1 MADTMLAV
9 GAALL
14 GASLF
19 IAFFRRTKIPDVLL
33 LILVGLGFGPL
44 AGWVTPADFG
54 RVGAAASTIALTVI
68 LFESG
73 LSLEIEALRRSARL
87 TLALSL
93 AGFLSTA
100 ALVAAFA
107 YGVLRLDWMMA
118 CATGAIVG
126 GTSSAVVIPLVK
138 QLGVDPVVGT
148 ALSLESALTDVL
160 CIIVAY
166 ACLNAVVAGTASLGA
181 VIGGVLLSLGK
192 AVIIGGVAAVLLLF
206 VVEWVRAL
214 PNATVGVIAAALVV
228 FGVAERFGA
237 SGAIASL
244 SFGFTLANRQWLRIG
259 RLAGFEH
266 VEDLVTPRY
275 LLWFLSDLIF
285 ILKTFFFVFLG
296 ISMQIDDTRAL
307 LWSAALILGAYAAR
321 ALVVRFIAP
330 ASVSRQDA
338 GVMAIMAPKGLAAA
352 VLAGVPAQMGLPGG
366 AAIQQFVFGIVLTSI
381 VITSVAV
388 PLLPR
393 WPWSRLVDVVFPGH
407 AQAGAEPGTP
417 GSSG

>member
-19 IAFFRRTKIPDVLL
+19 IAFFRRTRIPDVLL
-33 LILVGLGFGPL
+33 LIMVGLGFGPL

-73 LSLEIEALRRSARL
+73 LSLEVEALRRSARL

-100 ALVAAFA
+100 ALVAGFA
-107 YGVLRLDWMMA
+107 HWGMQLDWMVA

-126 GTSSAVVIPLVK
+126 GTSSAVVIPLVR
-138 QLGVDPVVGT
+138 QLGVDSVVGT

-160 CIIVAY
+160 CIIVAF
-166 ACLNAVVAGTASLGA
+166 ACLNAAVAGTASLGA
-181 VIGGVLLSLGK
+181 VVAGILLSLGK
-192 AVIIGGVAAVLLLF
+192 AVIVGGVAGVLLLF
-206 VVEWVRAL
+206 IVEWVRAL
-214 PNATVGVIAAALVV
+214 PNATVTVIAAALVV
-228 FGVAERFGA
+228 FGVAEWLGA

-259 RLAGFEH
+259 RLAGFAH

-275 LLWFLSDLIF
+275 LLWFLSDLVF

-307 LWSAALILGAYAAR
+307 LWSAGLIVGAYAVR
-321 ALVVRFIAP
+321 ALAVRFIAP
-330 ASVSRQDA
+330 ASVSRHDA

-352 VLAGVPAQMGLPGG
+352 VLAGVPAQMGLAGG

-388 PLLPR
+388 PLLAR
-393 WPWSRLVDVVFPGH
+393 WPWSRVVDLAFSGH
-407 AQAGAEPGTP
+407 ADATP
-417 GSSG
+417 QPEGS